1 MLIVINLFGYR
12 IELYNWTAIAFI
24 FAISMI
30 ELGILSLIVCA
41 LNR

>member
-1 MLIVINLFGYR
+1 MLIIINLFGYR

-24 FAISMI
+24 SVISMI
-30 ELGILSLIVCA
+30 ELGILSLIVRT